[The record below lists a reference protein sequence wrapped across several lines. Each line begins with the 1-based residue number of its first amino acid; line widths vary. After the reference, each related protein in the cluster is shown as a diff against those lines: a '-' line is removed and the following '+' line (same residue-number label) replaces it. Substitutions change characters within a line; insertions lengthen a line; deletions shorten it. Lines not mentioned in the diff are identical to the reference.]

1 MAWSAETSVTQANVG
16 NTETTLDDI
25 TLSPGE
31 IASVVVIAN
40 PDGTTDDGI
49 VRVFRSTDGGTTFAT
64 EPELSFT
71 LENAGSGTDV
81 SKGFTLAGAQTLRI
95 VGLSS
100 GSTDTVDF
108 TVDWQTDGV
117 SL

>member
-1 MAWSAETSVTQANVG
+1 MAWTSETTASQADVG
-16 NTETTLDDI
+16 NTETELDQI

-31 IASVVVIAN
+31 LASVIVTAN

-49 VRVFRSTDGGTTFAT
+49 VRVFRSTDDGTSFAT
-64 EPELSFT
+64 EPELAFT
-71 LENAGSGTDV
+71 LPNAGSGTDV
-81 SKGFTLAGAQTLRI
+81 SRAFNLSGAETFQV

-108 TVDWQTDGV
+108 TIAWQTDGV